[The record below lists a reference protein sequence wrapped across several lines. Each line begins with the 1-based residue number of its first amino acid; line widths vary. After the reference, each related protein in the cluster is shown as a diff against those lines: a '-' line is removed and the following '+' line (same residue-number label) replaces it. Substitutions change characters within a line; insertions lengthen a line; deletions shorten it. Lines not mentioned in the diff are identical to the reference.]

1 MWRGAI
7 FMSAQNLRQKYN
19 RTFAGMKKYERSKA
33 WLIVGLYVVQW
44 LAAVWLG
51 HMLLQ
56 ANYGFLGAFG
66 VALLMLFAAT
76 RMRGLNNIV
85 HECSHATFASLRS
98 DNVLIGKVCAAL
110 LFNSFIAY
118 RDEHLTHHKHIG
130 DYDHDLDLQGIKNLG
145 LHDRLTFS
153 VILRHIV
160 TPLVLRHLPY
170 YLSLNLGRKDGVAFQ
185 ILQYAMIGA
194 TAIVTALAPWTGI
207 LMIIVPF
214 VFIYSAL
221 MYWADCMDHAGL
233 VPSEDDL
240 VSSRNLLAP
249 NVLRWLF
256 FPRND
261 CFHLVHHLFPHIP
274 ARYLEDSHKTL
285 LDDHLYVSKT
295 NAVRGLKG
303 MVGRGQDRDVVMTPA
318 E

>member
-1 MWRGAI
+1 
-7 FMSAQNLRQKYN
+7 MSAQSLRQKYN
-19 RTFAGMKKYERSKA
+19 RTFAGMKKYSRFYSWSVVA
-33 WLIVGLYVVQW
+33 LYVVQ
-44 LAAVWLG
+44 LFGAVVIG
-51 HMLLQ
+51 HFVLN
-56 ANYGFLGAFG
+56 AGAGLFG
-66 VALLMLFAAT
+66 GIAVAGLMLFVAT

-85 HECSHATFASLRS
+85 HECSHATFSTERA

-110 LFNSFIAY
+110 LFNSFTMY

-130 DYDHDLDLQGIKNLG
+130 DYEHDLDLQGIKNLG
-145 LHDRLTFS
+145 LHDRLTAR
-153 VILRHIV
+153 VVLRHIM
-160 TPLVLRHLPY
+160 TPLLLRHLSC
-170 YLSLNLGRKDGVAFQ
+170 YLSLNLSRKDGFPFQ
-185 ILQYAMIGA
+185 ALQYALLGA
-194 TAIVTALAPWTGI
+194 VSVITALAPMTGI
-207 LMIIVPF
+207 LMLIVPF
-214 VFIYSAL
+214 VLIYSSL

-274 ARYLEDSHKTL
+274 ARHLEASHEALLEDE
-285 LDDHLYVSKT
+285 LYVSKS

-303 MVGRGQDRDVVMTPA
+303 MVSHSPDMVMTPA